1 MRAKGLGPGEL
12 DAWVAAAH
20 QLMRKIPPKNHT
32 EREANKRASQG
43 DQLIV
48 PPRLLASV
56 QRRGHSRTKRRRPH

>member
-48 PPRLLASV
+48 PPVTS
-56 QRRGHSRTKRRRPH
+56 